1 MPPTETVQL
10 VREQKV
16 SSTGGKMFK
25 RRSLARP

>member
-16 SSTGGKMFK
+16 SSTGGKCL
-25 RRSLARP
+25 RGGL